1 VDSGKPL
8 PTELKEKS
16 HILKKMCKRLDA
28 DDKNISGSNSG
39 LEAIAKVI
47 MAKPAIAL
55 GVLGLGGGYL
65 LWENRRSLGSFV
77 TKYVLKWTRKT
88 GRITGSTKTA
98 SSIISDAQSAR
109 EARLKRF
116 AALNAETEK
125 ES

>member
-1 VDSGKPL
+1 
-8 PTELKEKS
+8 
-16 HILKKMCKRLDA
+16 MCKRLDA